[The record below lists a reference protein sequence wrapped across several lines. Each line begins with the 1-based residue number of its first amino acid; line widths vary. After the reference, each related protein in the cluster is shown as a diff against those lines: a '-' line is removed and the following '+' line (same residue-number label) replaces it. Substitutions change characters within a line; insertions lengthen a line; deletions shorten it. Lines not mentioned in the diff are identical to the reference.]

1 MKTLIKKERE
11 TAELEKVLKGAWGTI
26 GPEFSGLIDRLGKP
40 FGVKYGLATFSNTAA
55 LEAVLRGLNIGYGDE
70 VLVSDY
76 SLPMDASVIVAVGAT
91 PVFCDI
97 AENGLLPDRKSLTS
111 RFTAKTKAVIMDLI
125 AESNFN
131 IKAISDF
138 CIEKGLRL
146 ILNMGD
152 AFRVEQEGQPIA
164 KYADAAV
171 LDLSEGTMWNVG
183 YAGAVLTDRKEL
195 FDLFFSCHNCG
206 RAFGEGCTLSFGDII
221 GGDLRIDEWQA
232 SLISLRLE
240 QLGELSE
247 TEAGRGIEK
256 SRCFVMHEQPFL
268 KSAYYRTNTG
278 SLREYDASE
287 FPNLKKKGL

>member
-1 MKTLIKKERE
+1 MKALINKERE
-11 TAELEKVLKGAWGTI
+11 TAGLEQVLKGAWGTI

-55 LEAVLRGLNIGYGDE
+55 LEAVLRGLDIGYGDE

-76 SLPMDASVIVAVGAT
+76 SLPMDASVAVAVGAT

-97 AENGLLPDRKSLTS
+97 AEKGLTPDRKSLAS
-111 RFTAKTKAVIMDLI
+111 NLTAKTKAVIVDVI
-125 AESNFN
+125 AEDDCD
-131 IKAISDF
+131 IQDLSDF
-138 CIEKGLRL
+138 CREKGLRF

-152 AFRVEQEGQPIA
+152 AFCIGQEGEPIA

-171 LDLSEGTMWNVG
+171 LDMSEGTMWNVG

-206 RAFGEGCTLSFGDII
+206 RSFGEGCTLSFGEVI

-240 QLGELSE
+240 RLGELSE
-247 TEAGRGIEK
+247 AEVGKGIEK
-256 SRCFVMHEQPFL
+256 SRCFVMHKQPFM

-278 SLREYDASE
+278 SLREYGDAE
-287 FPNLKKKGL
+287 FPNIKKQGL